1 MTDEPKK
8 PFPLKPLG
16 KALLFVSGWIEAA
29 CLYRNNENLKKELA
43 KHQPP
48 HVLPPPETWAER
60 ILTENQEQHR
70 RE

>member
-16 KALLFVSGWIEAA
+16 KAFVFLSGWIEAA
-29 CLYRNNENLKKELA
+29 CLYRNNEKLRKELS
-43 KHQPP
+43 KHEPP
-48 HVLPPPETWAER
+48 HVEPCESWVESIEAEDQR
-60 ILTENQEQHR
+60 QSR